1 MLLVCTA
8 VSAISLVFVR
18 YRTNGEE
25 EGFAF
30 MSALLFVG
38 GLLGFLLLAYTKY
51 GPALD
56 DYCKTLPWWLGTTVK
71 GVAFAITLYLGMR
84 FFFAFGCFV
93 YLWACRRNP
102 GGEQTVAF
110 WWREQLW
117 TAVGFLIVGMLI
129 QVLWA
134 WVDSA
139 GRWADLIELLS
150 IIFVLALFPLYVMWA
165 LPWLLYHRSQT
176 LDAGEYGDIYRWL
189 DDLRAQRK
197 LPKFLLRVHEG
208 KMVNATVS
216 GGIYRH
222 FIVVGRGLL
231 DQISVEHLKAIL
243 AHEIGH
249 ILNRDQMRGRVP
261 LLCGTAVL
269 FAIYLKYFTL
279 ELDTE
284 LLRVASITVGVV
296 FFWYVLPGFWWRRWE
311 YRADQ
316 RAAELMG
323 DGEPLACA
331 LLKFSEINNINMDQ
345 WSLTHPPM
353 RSRIETLRRLSAQGS

>member
-25 EGFAF
+25 GGFAF
-30 MSALLFVG
+30 MSALVFGG
-38 GLLGFLLLAYTKY
+38 GLAGLLLLAFMKY
-51 GPALD
+51 DAALV
-56 DYCKTLPWWLGTTVK
+56 DYCKTLPWWLGATVR
-71 GVAFAITLYLGMR
+71 GAAFGITMYLVSR
-84 FFFAFGCFV
+84 FCFAFGCFV
-93 YLWACRRNP
+93 YLWVCRRNP
-102 GGEQTVAF
+102 GGERTVAL

-117 TAVGFLIVGMLI
+117 TAVGFLIAGMLMWI
-129 QVLWA
+129 LLA
-134 WVDSA
+134 WVEFA

-150 IIFVLALFPLYVMWA
+150 IIFALALFPLYVMWA

-189 DDLRAQRK
+189 DGLRAKRK

-216 GGIYRH
+216 GGIHRH

-231 DQISVEHLKAIL
+231 DQIPVEHLKAIL
-243 AHEIGH
+243 AHELGH

-279 ELDTE
+279 ELDTD

-323 DGEPLACA
+323 DGEPLARA
-331 LLKFSEINNINMDQ
+331 LLKLSEINNINMDQ

-353 RSRIETLRRLSAQGS
+353 RSRIETLRRLSAPDS